1 MTNQDIKRLYRSRT
15 NRVLGGVCAGIGNY
29 MNVDPVLIRVA
40 WVVGFF
46 ALGLGFLAYLISWI
60 IIPDEPYQQQG

>member
-15 NRVLGGVCAGIGNY
+15 NRVLGGVCGGIGNY

-46 ALGLGFLAYLISWI
+46 ALGLGFLAYIISWI
-60 IIPDEPYQQQG
+60 IIPDEPYQPQG

>member
-15 NRVLGGVCAGIGNY
+15 NRVLGGVCGGIGNY

>member
-1 MTNQDIKRLYRSRT
+1 MTNQDVKRLYRSRT
-15 NRVLGGVCAGIGNY
+15 NRVLGGVCGGIGNY